1 MKNSSKLKSL
11 LLINFLLSLHLALT
25 AYMSSS
31 FLSFFMSEKLVGL
44 VYVLGSGLS
53 IGGLLIAPTVFSRM
67 GGQKFLLCTG
77 LLNALAL
84 LLISVSHRAVIAI
97 PVFIMYFAL
106 NTLIV
111 FSLDEILKIFSRNSA
126 TGKIRGLYFA
136 IGSSAWIVAQ
146 LMFVGVL
153 GESPFRIVYV
163 IACVL
168 MVLFLAVS
176 YFALDGI
183 KDPHYDKTRALNYI
197 KEFFRNKNLRRSY
210 KISFLL
216 QFFYS
221 WMVIY
226 TPIYL
231 YTHLGFSWQE
241 IGMMFAIMLIPFSVL
256 PFSLGKYSDKIG
268 ERKMLMLGFSIAAAA
283 TVTLFF
289 IERHEVWIWA
299 LALLSTRIGAATIE
313 IMSDV
318 YFFKHIRAENE
329 EYIGVYRSTG
339 PVAFIIGP
347 LVASLAFVFIPS
359 FNFIY
364 VILGAIMLS
373 GVYLAS
379 TTRKSDI

>member
-1 MKNSSKLKSL
+1 
-11 LLINFLLSLHLALT
+11 
-25 AYMSSS
+25 
-31 FLSFFMSEKLVGL
+31 
-44 VYVLGSGLS
+44 
-53 IGGLLIAPTVFSRM
+53 
-67 GGQKFLLCTG
+67 
-77 LLNALAL
+77 
-84 LLISVSHRAVIAI
+84 
-97 PVFIMYFAL
+97 
-106 NTLIV
+106 
-111 FSLDEILKIFSRNSA
+111 
-126 TGKIRGLYFA
+126 
-136 IGSSAWIVAQ
+136 
-146 LMFVGVL
+146 
-153 GESPFRIVYV
+153 
-163 IACVL
+163 
-168 MVLFLAVS
+168 
-176 YFALDGI
+176 
-183 KDPHYDKTRALNYI
+183 
-197 KEFFRNKNLRRSY
+197 
-210 KISFLL
+210 
-216 QFFYS
+216 
-221 WMVIY
+221 
-226 TPIYL
+226 
-231 YTHLGFSWQE
+231 
-241 IGMMFAIMLIPFSVL
+241 MMFAIMLIPFSVL